1 MILPVATC
9 SVAILARQFLMWH
22 AIGTT
27 LSLSKRD
34 NEIECCTTLAA
45 IAKQSQDK
53 ILRDV
58 LGKIIDRKKKW
69 RVRISRG

>member
-1 MILPVATC
+1 
-9 SVAILARQFLMWH
+9 MWH
-22 AIGTT
+22 AMGTT